1 MSREI
6 AAAWVDGW
14 VVSRGTAG
22 PRPTPW
28 GLRVDVGAPGQY
40 ARYVMLD
47 AREPIVRDLATR
59 ASVPRLWMK
68 ALAEPEQLRPW
79 LTPDWTQSQPV
90 WLMAVDLEAR
100 RVSLPEG
107 YSLGT
112 VVRGGVIRVTVSTT
126 DGTVAAA
133 GQIGLAGPT
142 GTVDDVSTEPEHQ
155 RRGLGSVVL
164 RSLANEALE
173 AGASVG
179 VLGATVEGRALYE
192 HLGWKTHA
200 PLGGF
205 VFKR

>member
-1 MSREI
+1 
-6 AAAWVDGW
+6 
-14 VVSRGTAG
+14 
-22 PRPTPW
+22 
-28 GLRVDVGAPGQY
+28 
-40 ARYVMLD
+40 
-47 AREPIVRDLATR
+47 
-59 ASVPRLWMK
+59 MK
-68 ALAEPEQLRPW
+68 AFVEPEELRPW

-112 VVRGGVIRVTVSTT
+112 VVRDGVIRVTVSTT
-126 DGTVAAA
+126 DGTVAASGRIGMA
-133 GQIGLAGPT
+133 GQT

-179 VLGATVEGRALYE
+179 ILGATVQGRALYE
-192 HLGWKTHA
+192 YLGWKTHA
-200 PLGGF
+200 PVAGF